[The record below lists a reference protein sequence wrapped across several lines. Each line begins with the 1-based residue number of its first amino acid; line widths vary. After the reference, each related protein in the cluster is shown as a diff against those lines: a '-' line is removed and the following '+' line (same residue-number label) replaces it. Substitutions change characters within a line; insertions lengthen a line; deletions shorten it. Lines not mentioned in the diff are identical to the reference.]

1 MQFNYE
7 SEGTE
12 TETERERKRERK
24 VTTQIA
30 DAAISASK
38 RSAEQ
43 LAFPIHRGNNPAE
56 KTTDN

>member
-7 SEGTE
+7 PVGTE
-12 TETERERKRERK
+12 TEGGERERERK
-24 VTTQIA
+24 VTTRIA